1 MPPIRGAPRPSQQN
15 AHGASSPLP
24 MQFSDEND
32 RPRFVRV
39 WLLAGFRKV
48 HSGGGRSRAPGEAP
62 FLENVVKCCSRVS
75 SRNKLC
81 REYLR
86 FLAAGRLLRCLRP
99 APRSHYSCHEPA
111 RRFPPRQKPTAITAR
126 STKMLAKVS
135 IGTSSDGGELGTCSE
150 IRGQFHASPAAA
162 MLAADAAI
170 ALRMLT
176 LARNRPSS
184 ASVAIS
190 DARRLPGCLPHLGP
204 MQRRVSPEH

>member
-1 MPPIRGAPRPSQQN
+1 VRREKPRFSKMLLN
-15 AHGASSPLP
+15 VVVASPLETNCV
-24 MQFSDEND
+24 ENICDSWPQAGCCDAFDLHPD
-32 RPRFVRV
+32 RTIPAMNPRGVT
-39 WLLAGFRKV
+39 
-48 HSGGGRSRAPGEAP
+48 
-62 FLENVVKCCSRVS
+62 
-75 SRNKLC
+75 LC
-81 REYLR
+81 D
-86 FLAAGRLLRCLRP
+86 GCRLLPGR
-99 APRSHYSCHEPA
+99 
-111 RRFPPRQKPTAITAR
+111 KTR